1 MAWRGRQLRRP
12 IRQYAGKVS
21 QRSWRLAAYHGRQLH
36 RPIRRYADKF
46 TGTATAVP
54 ARPATGHVLASW
66 AGALIAIGALGL
78 LTEATHVPLMVAS
91 FGASCVLLFGYP
103 ESHLSQPRNTI
114 GGHLI
119 AAIVGIAAVA
129 AFGDHWSAMAIAVA
143 TAIALM
149 KLTRTVHPPAGSTAI
164 IAVHL
169 HPDLSFLVLPVLS
182 GAALLVVLAALY
194 NNVIEHRRYPLYWW

>member
-1 MAWRGRQLRRP
+1 MRTAWRLITYRSRR
-12 IRQYAGKVS
+12 
-21 QRSWRLAAYHGRQLH
+21 LH
-36 RPIRRYADKF
+36 RPLRGY
-46 TGTATAVP
+46 TGRFRGTRVQAP
-54 ARPATGHVLASW
+54 AAPRPLHVVLAW
-66 AGALIAIGALGL
+66 TGALIAIGALGWL
-78 LTEATHVPLMVAS
+78 SEATHAQLMLAS

-103 ESHLSQPRNTI
+103 DSHFSQPRNTI

-119 AAIVGIAAVA
+119 AAVIGLGAVA
-129 AFGDHWSAMAIAVA
+129 LLGEHWSAMALAVA

-149 KLTRTVHPPAGSTAI
+149 KLSGTVHPPAGSTAI

-169 HPDLSFLVLPVLS
+169 HPGLEFLLLPVLT